1 MTEQELKERVLK
13 LRLDLVA
20 AEAELDAFRQSDAH
34 FPEHTVLIEKTTDIC
49 PVVLVR
55 TRRYRDR
62 NGHAVADKGSA
73 WIAIHRD
80 GSHTFYE
87 TRDDFVAN
95 QGGTGTF
102 EEVYRP

>member
-20 AEAELDAFRQSDAH
+20 AEAELDEFQKSDAH
-34 FPEHTVLIEKTTDIC
+34 FPEHTILIEKTTDTL

-55 TRRYRDR
+55 TRQYRD
-62 NGHAVADKGSA
+62 GHGHTVAGKGSA
-73 WIAIHRD
+73 WIAIHKD

-95 QGGTGTF
+95 QGGPGMF